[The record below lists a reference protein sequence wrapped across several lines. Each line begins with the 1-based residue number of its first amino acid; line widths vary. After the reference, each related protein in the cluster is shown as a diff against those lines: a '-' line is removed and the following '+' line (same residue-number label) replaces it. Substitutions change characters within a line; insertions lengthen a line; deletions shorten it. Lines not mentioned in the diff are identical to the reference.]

1 MMTARRRS
9 RAVSTRQMNG
19 WAAENA
25 GAADRRLLSSEVIR
39 KCSGYH
45 VIMLR
50 RLCNGNE
57 NRQAHSTTLPR
68 RDIPS
73 SPRQTAAVARHSTAT
88 FLLLARQL

>member
-1 MMTARRRS
+1 MTARRRS

-19 WAAENA
+19 WAENA
-25 GAADRRLLSSEVIR
+25 GAADRRFLSSEVTR

-50 RLCNGNE
+50 RLCNSGK

-68 RDIPS
+68 HDIPS
-73 SPRQTAAVARHSTAT
+73 SPRQTATAARHSTAAF
-88 FLLLARQL
+88 FLFARQL